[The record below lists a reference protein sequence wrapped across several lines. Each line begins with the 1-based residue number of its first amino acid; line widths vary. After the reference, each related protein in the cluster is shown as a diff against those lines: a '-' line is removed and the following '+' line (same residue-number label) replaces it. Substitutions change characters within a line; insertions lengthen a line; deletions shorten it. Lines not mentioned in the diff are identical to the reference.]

1 MDQDHLK
8 TIVKDILDMDSN
20 NKWEVSTINMKLSFA
35 RKNTLIL
42 SFVAQV
48 DNGED
53 DSEYGDDDEGWETD
67 EQIWETVRIEQK
79 KKDSTSSQASSSDD
93 VVDINV
99 EEFNDV
105 LNLYMRHQIS
115 VTSFLHHEKNMRWT
129 IQEKW

>member
-20 NKWEVSTINMKLSFA
+20 NKWEVSTINMKLGFSG
-35 RKNTLIL
+35 KNTLIPT
-42 SFVAQV
+42 FVAQV

-115 VTSFLHHEKNMRWT
+115 VTSFLHHEKNMR
-129 IQEKW
+129 

>member
-115 VTSFLHHEKNMRWT
+115 VTSFLHHEKNMR
-129 IQEKW
+129 

>member
-20 NKWEVSTINMKLSFA
+20 NKWEVSTINMKLGFA
-35 RKNTLIL
+35 RNNTLIPT
-42 SFVAQV
+42 FVAQV

-53 DSEYGDDDEGWETD
+53 GSEYGDDDEGWETD

-115 VTSFLHHEKNMRWT
+115 VTSFLHHEKNMR
-129 IQEKW
+129 